1 MYTNL
6 FLFFSVIT
14 PTTLLLSLLFDFE
27 QVIKYKTLQLVAELI
42 VYVELPLVLHSPSTL
57 LMWPASLA
65 RIQTNNDHGNTQLI
79 YKQSVVDSG
88 FPEMIHFIGKEKC
101 NGKIQAGTVPG
112 RTTVYVFNQQ
122 QDQSLSINIE
132 IKEISQL
139 LIQGDTNLY
148 VDEEQELGKKKER
161 KD

>member
-1 MYTNL
+1 M
-6 FLFFSVIT
+6 
-14 PTTLLLSLLFDFE
+14 
-27 QVIKYKTLQLVAELI
+27 
-42 VYVELPLVLHSPSTL
+42 PLVLHSPSTL

-65 RIQTNNDHGNTQLI
+65 RIHTNNDHGNTQLI

-148 VDEEQELGKKKER
+148 VDEEQELGKKKKEKIKPGSKTFFFFQMLISNFFFLLSFLLLFFFFFQNR
-161 KD
+161 CCCCG